1 MKTSLKWMV
10 LPFCACLALPAD
22 AHRAWLMPSATILSD
37 TGSWITVDA
46 AISDALFYFDH
57 NPMRLVG
64 VGTDAPGGERGPRG
78 AGGPPPGAPPATG
91 ATAAAAPSPAAG
103 GPTAGPG
110 PAPGGAPRMM
120 QRQEISILAPDGS
133 SIAPQN
139 GSMGKFR
146 STFDVPLEKAG
157 TYKLA
162 VVGGGLSASYT
173 LGGEKKRWRGTAESL
188 KKDIPAD
195 AKDLEVTE
203 QQRRLETFVT
213 AGKPSTEVLKP
224 TGKGL
229 ELDPVTHPNDLFAGE
244 AAKFRLLID
253 GQPAAGAR
261 VTVVP
266 GGIRYRDGIN
276 EIKTTTGPDG
286 VVSIT
291 WPEPGMYWMEAV
303 VEDGKAQVENAK
315 RRASYSAT
323 LEVMKP

>member
-10 LPFCACLALPAD
+10 VPFCVCLAVPAS
-22 AHRAWLMPSATILSD
+22 AHRAWLLPSATVLSD

-64 VGTDAPGGERGPRG
+64 VGADGPRGERGPRG
-78 AGGPPPGAPPATG
+78 AGGPPADGAPPATTG
-91 ATAAAAPSPAAG
+91 ATGAPATPPGPGAG
-103 GPTAGPG
+103 GPGGGGPRAM
-110 PAPGGAPRMM
+110 P
-120 QRQEISILAPDGS
+120 RQEITILAPDGS
-133 SIAPQN
+133 TLAPQN
-139 GSMGKFR
+139 GAVGKFR
-146 STFDVPLEKAG
+146 STFDVQLEKPG

-162 VVGGGLSASYT
+162 VIGGGLTASYT
-173 LGGEKKRWRGTAESL
+173 LGGEKKRWRGTAESF
-188 KKDIPAD
+188 KTDIPAD
-195 AKDLEVTE
+195 AKDVEVTE

-213 AGKPSTEVLKP
+213 AGKPSQEVFKP

-229 ELDPVTHPNDLFAGE
+229 ELEPITHPNDLFAGE

-266 GGIRYRDGIN
+266 GGIRYRDSIA
-276 EIKTTTGPDG
+276 EIKTTSGSDG

-303 VEDGKAQVENAK
+303 VEDGKAQLPNAK

-323 LEVMKP
+323 LEVQKP